1 MKHFPI
7 SACSCMTLTSK
18 SGKNYWFR
26 TCDIDT
32 DIWKEGAHIVSF
44 PAGEKITFHGRE
56 KEECYYAFMGMTN
69 DEKDTWLLDGVN
81 SEGLTGGLL
90 LLLEGTSVEKS
101 GESGGGHEEYA
112 GYVGM
117 ELVTKFLS
125 ACASVKEVAELAK
138 KVQVR
143 SVPYQGMF
151 VPSTMHFFFADAS
164 GDEVILE
171 ATDKAHPGIF
181 TIYPKKEGIGIMT
194 NSPTYPEQIDNLA
207 WYIAISPELKYG
219 GEIEAEKK
227 ASQSLNFG
235 NREVKGDAGAEHFLR
250 SNTFPASYCSYDRFV
265 RLAVLKSLNDCGRN
279 FTDDKML
286 SYGSGIMST
295 VFEPRSKGIFHYT
308 GFDEQDRPMNQKD
321 GCTQYLVM
329 YDTVQKKM
337 YLRALDEAAFTEY
350 LLDNCDKKKMTRY
363 QVKHEGM
370 AGIIK
375 GN

>member
-1 MKHFPI
+1 MILQLPV
-7 SACSCMTLTSK
+7 AGCSCMTLTSK

-44 PAGEKITFHGRE
+44 PAGEKIFFYGRE
-56 KEECYYAFMGMTN
+56 SEVCHYDFMGMTN

-90 LLLEGTSVEKS
+90 LLLEGTSVDVCTMGDEDY
-101 GESGGGHEEYA
+101 E
-112 GYVGM
+112 GYVWM

-125 ACASVKEVAELAK
+125 SCRSVKEVVEMAK
-138 KVQVR
+138 KVRVLNI
-143 SVPYQGMF
+143 PYQGTC
-151 VPSTMHFFFADAS
+151 VPSTMHFFFTDTS

-171 ATDKAHPGIF
+171 AWDKANPGRF
-181 TIYPKKEGIGIMT
+181 CIYPKKEGIGIMT
-194 NSPTYPEQIDNLA
+194 NSPTYPEHLSNLS
-207 WYIAISPELKYG
+207 WYISVSPELKAG
-219 GEIEAEKK
+219 SKFVKEAETFENLK
-227 ASQSLNFG
+227 FG
-235 NREVKGDAGAEHFLR
+235 DKVLHGDERAEHLLR

-265 RLAVLKSLNDCGRN
+265 RLAVLKALNDCGRK
-279 FTDDKML
+279 FSDDKML
-286 SYGSGIMST
+286 AFGSGIMSA
-295 VFEPRSKGIFHYT
+295 VFEPHSKGVFHYT
-308 GFDEQDRPMNQKD
+308 GFDEKERPVNQKD

-329 YDTVQKKM
+329 YDTAQKRM
-337 YLRALDEAAFTEY
+337 YLRALDEVAFTEY
-350 LLDNCDKKKMTRY
+350 RLDSCDREGVKCY